1 MKVLIAT
8 IKSWNIENTYKLVD
22 KYSHAHEIKL
32 ISNQPD
38 LLEKV
43 VYKFDPDY
51 IFFPHWS
58 YMIPESIFSCWNC
71 IVFHMTDLPF
81 GRGGSPLQNL
91 IIRGFRETK
100 ISAIQVSK
108 ELDSGPIYMQ
118 SMLSLEGSAEDIF
131 KRASRIIFEEMIPKF
146 LTKKLVPK
154 EQSGEVTVFKRRSP
168 KESELQEDM
177 DLCMIYYYIRM
188 LDAEGYPNAFLRFGR
203 YRLEFQNASFID
215 GKLSAS
221 VNFKEETE

>member
-146 LTKKLVPK
+146 LTKKLVLK

-177 DLCMIYYYIRM
+177 DLCMIYDYIRM

-203 YRLEFQNASFID
+203 YRLEFQTVSLVD

-221 VNFKEETE
+221 VNFKEKTE

>member
-146 LTKKLVPK
+146 LTKKLVLK

-177 DLCMIYYYIRM
+177 DLCMIYDYIRM

>member
-71 IVFHMTDLPF
+71 IVFHMTDLHF
-81 GRGGSPLQNL
+81 GRGVSPLQNL

-177 DLCMIYYYIRM
+177 DLCMIYDYIRM

>member
-8 IKSWNIENTYKLVD
+8 IKSWNIKSTYKLVD
-22 KYSHAHEIKL
+22 KYSHAYEIKL
-32 ISNQPD
+32 VSKQPD

-58 YMIPESIFSCWNC
+58 YMIPESIFSRWNC
-71 IVFHMTDLPF
+71 IVSHMTDLPF
-81 GRGGSPLQNL
+81 GCGGSSLQNL

-108 ELDSGPIYMQ
+108 ELDGGPIYMQ

-146 LTKKLVPK
+146 LTKKLVLK

-177 DLCMIYYYIRM
+177 DLCMIYDYIRM

-203 YRLEFQNASFID
+203 YRLEFQTVSFVD

-221 VNFKEETE
+221 VNFKEKTE

>member
-8 IKSWNIENTYKLVD
+8 IKSWNIESTYKLVD
-22 KYSHAHEIKL
+22 KYSHAYEIKL
-32 ISNQPD
+32 VSKQPD

-58 YMIPESIFSCWNC
+58 YMIPESIFSRWNC
-71 IVFHMTDLPF
+71 IVSHMTDLPF
-81 GRGGSPLQNL
+81 GCGGSSLQNL

-108 ELDSGPIYMQ
+108 ELDGGPIYMQ

-146 LTKKLVPK
+146 LTKKLVLK

-177 DLCMIYYYIRM
+177 DLCMIYDYI
-188 LDAEGYPNAFLRFGR
+188 
-203 YRLEFQNASFID
+203 
-215 GKLSAS
+215 
-221 VNFKEETE
+221 

>member
-22 KYSHAHEIKL
+22 KYSHAYEIKL

-177 DLCMIYYYIRM
+177 DLCMIYDYIRM